1 MTKHLLRD
9 LEHLKKQLLTVGAM
23 VEEAIQKAT
32 GALLDRRPELV
43 EQTMR
48 GERQIDEREVAVE
61 EECLKLLALHQP
73 VASDLRFIVTVL
85 KANNDLERMGDLA
98 EAIAERAAF
107 HTSHDP
113 IRLPPAFRKMVENVR
128 TMVRE
133 ALDSL
138 VNVDA
143 DLARKVLR
151 DDSEVDATNRQMFA
165 EMQELM
171 MRDPQSVP
179 RALHSLSAS
188 RALERISDHA
198 TNIAED
204 VLFMVEGEIM
214 RHRKDRGLGQKT
226 DPRQR

>member
-107 HTSHDP
+107 LTSHDP
-113 IRLPPAFRKMVENVR
+113 IKLPPAFRKMVENVR

-138 VNVDA
+138 VNVDV